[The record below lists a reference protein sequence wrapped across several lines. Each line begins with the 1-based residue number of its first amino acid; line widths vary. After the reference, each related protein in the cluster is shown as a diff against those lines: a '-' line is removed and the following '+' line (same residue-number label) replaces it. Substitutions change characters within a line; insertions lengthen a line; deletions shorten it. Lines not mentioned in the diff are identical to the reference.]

1 MNRKFLFLIPLLFLT
16 TFSTASAENWKHIRS
31 YGDKAAFYMDTD
43 RIEKAEDTAIVWSKV
58 EAPNK
63 EVIHMKL
70 KFYRKM
76 HSYDTLYLEVYKPN
90 QKEPLKMPV
99 NPPQNKLIAPKSVME
114 SIYNLV
120 WPESSENWIPI
131 PTEEIGYPFISIDGR
146 RIEITGDT
154 ATIWTKE
161 IYDNHHSQIVKH
173 RLYKKSRMIEDLSIT
188 SYDEKGQMISEKNL
202 VGKPKAIMP
211 DTIPDLYYKLL
222 WTSSDEKWVYLK
234 DSGDVKEYIDVNSIV
249 KNGNTATAWIKQGN
263 DKSALYMEFIFY
275 KDSPFMN
282 ATIFKVFNGEKLY
295 DTGRITN
302 PKLPIP
308 PESAYELAYHMI
320 WPDA

>member
-1 MNRKFLFLIPLLFLT
+1 MLKKTLFLLSALCCL
-16 TFSTASAENWKHIRS
+16 SLSAAHAENWKHIIS
-31 YGDKAAFYMDTD
+31 YGDSAAFYMDTD
-43 RIEKAEDTAIVWSKV
+43 RIEKADDTAIVWSKV

-70 KFYRKM
+70 KFYQKT
-76 HSYDTLYLEVYKPN
+76 HSYDTLYLEVYKPD
-90 QKEPLKMPV
+90 QKEPLKIPI

-161 IYDNHHSQIVKH
+161 IYDNHHSKIVKH

-202 VGKPKAIMP
+202 AGKPKAIMP
-211 DTIPDLYYKLL
+211 DTIPDLYYKLV

-234 DSGDVKEYIDVNSIV
+234 DADNLKEYIDVNSIV
-249 KNGNTATAWIKQGN
+249 RKGNTATAWIKQGN
-263 DKSALYMEFIFY
+263 DKSAIYMEIVFY
-275 KDSPFMN
+275 KESRSMN
-282 ATIFKVFNGEKLY
+282 GTFLKIFNGEKLY

-302 PKLPIP
+302 PKFPIP